1 MLNCD
6 YCIANHCRRQYKT
19 ISMYFRRHFSLALTL
34 RVVPIIL
41 MRIKGLL
48 LTNHMQKEMEMILLL
63 PFIKVLIVITLL
75 FGLWVLLGGSVL
87 FAFVSVLITGL
98 LVVRQQDFI

>member
-19 ISMYFRRHFSLALTL
+19 ISMFFRRHFTLALTL

-75 FGLWVLLGGSVL
+75 FGLWVLLGGSGL

>member
-1 MLNCD
+1 MF
-6 YCIANHCRRQYKT
+6 
-19 ISMYFRRHFSLALTL
+19 FRRHFSLALTL
-34 RVVPIIL
+34 RVVPNIL

-87 FAFVSVLITGL
+87 FAFVSILITGL